1 MLGEVRLTA
10 TGLVLSVA
18 LAVWWELRRQRRG
31 EPPPPLSAKALAG
44 QALFFDT
51 SLSGFDPKPHGL
63 QRTGAMRAG
72 GRVIPRTPRKNLL

>member
-10 TGLVLSVA
+10 HGIGAECGAGQVGGGSSDDSA
-18 LAVWWELRRQRRG
+18 RG
-31 EPPPPLSAKALAG
+31 GAPPPALSAKALAG

-72 GRVIPRTPRKNLL
+72 GRV